1 MMIIVCFCKQKT
13 GSNMPVF
20 FCVLRF
26 GFAVLS
32 VAGDCFGAQVVLYK
46 NDFAAPC
53 NDGGV

>member
-1 MMIIVCFCKQKT
+1 
-13 GSNMPVF
+13 MPVF